1 LRKGD
6 KVLDAATG
14 TGKNPPLLRKMVGK
28 NGLVI
33 GVVIS
38 ISMMRYARRTAK
50 KHWNVV
56 LIRVTPPTY
65 S

>member
-1 LRKGD
+1 
-6 KVLDAATG
+6 
-14 TGKNPPLLRKMVGK
+14 MVGK

-33 GVVIS
+33 GVDIS

-65 S
+65 P